1 MDVTNLY
8 LAHTKEYLVI
18 YYNIEEIHEF
28 LRNQTKDKEMDFI
41 YGFFSQFEVEL
52 TDSLT
57 INPLA
62 IGLAIFAFA
71 MVIGIIGNLLIKK

>member
-1 MDVTNLY
+1 
-8 LAHTKEYLVI
+8 
-18 YYNIEEIHEF
+18 
-28 LRNQTKDKEMDFI
+28 MDFI

-62 IGLAIFAFA
+62 IGLAILAFA